1 MLLHLWPDGWT
12 RQQRST
18 ATLFAAA
25 FLMMAVLWAMGS
37 LLGFA
42 PEPIGNNAQQFA
54 KGARVTL
61 WLTVLSYAI
70 GLVGGV
76 VIALMRTARY
86 RAVRWL
92 ARTYIWA
99 VRGTP
104 LLVQIFFVFFALPL
118 VWQSGVQWLQELSL
132 FAGTDLSV
140 LDIEFSEFTSATVA
154 LAINV
159 TAYNAEAVRAGLHA
173 VPRGQTEAAQALG
186 LGRFT
191 VFFDVVFPQAF
202 KVALPS
208 LVNNL
213 VIQLKDSSLAYA
225 IGVVELMNVGNRIN
239 ASAFQ
244 PVPTLITVAIIYLV
258 LTTLVTQISDAVEYR
273 FDVEG
278 RGK

>member
-1 MLLHLWPDGWT
+1 MLLHLWPSGWS

-18 ATLFAAA
+18 ATLFASI
-25 FLMMAVLWAMGS
+25 FLIVVVLWAMS
-37 LLGFA
+37 SVLALA
-42 PEPIGNNAQQFA
+42 PEPIGNNAKQFA
-54 KGARVTL
+54 EGARVTL
-61 WLTVLSYAI
+61 WLTVLSYGI
-70 GLVGGV
+70 GLVLGV
-76 VIALMRTARY
+76 VTALMRTSPYA
-86 RAVRWL
+86 ALRWL
-92 ARTYIWA
+92 ARFYIW
-99 VRGTP
+99 VIRGTP

-118 VWQSGVQWLQELSL
+118 LWQSGLEWLQGLPF
-132 FAGTDLSV
+132 FADTDLSW
-140 LDIEFSEFTSATVA
+140 LDIVFSEFTSAVIA
-154 LAINV
+154 LALNV
-159 TAYNAEAVRAGLHA
+159 GAYNAEAVRAGLLA

-191 VFFDVVFPQAF
+191 VFMDVVFPQAF
-202 KVALPS
+202 KVSLPA

-239 ASAFQ
+239 SSTFQ

-258 LTTLVTQISDAVEYR
+258 LTTLVTQVSDAVEYR